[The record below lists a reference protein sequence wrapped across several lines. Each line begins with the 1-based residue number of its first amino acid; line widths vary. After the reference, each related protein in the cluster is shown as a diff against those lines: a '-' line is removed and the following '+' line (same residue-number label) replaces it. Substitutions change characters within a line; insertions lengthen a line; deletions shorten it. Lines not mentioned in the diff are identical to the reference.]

1 MSDVSPHV
9 IAVAGPNGA
18 GKTTLAPFLIR
29 DEYGLMDYVNADS
42 IAHGLAAF
50 SPASV
55 AFEAGRIMLK
65 RIRALA
71 EQNLN
76 FAFETTLASRSYARL
91 ITGMRAGGYKFHL
104 FYLWL
109 NSADLA
115 VQRVRERVRRGGHD
129 VPEAV
134 IRRRYIKGARNFF
147 TVYSGLADTWGIYD
161 NSSQGDPLE
170 IAVKNRNSPS
180 EILREDLWQRLRET
194 IA

>member
-1 MSDVSPHV
+1 MSGGSPHV
-9 IAVAGPNGA
+9 ILVAGPNGA

-29 DEYGLMDYVNADS
+29 DEYGLMEYVNADS

-50 SPASV
+50 SPESV
-55 AFEAGRIMLK
+55 AFEAGRIMLR
-65 RIRALA
+65 RIRTLA

-91 ITGMRAGGYKFHL
+91 IKELRARGYEFHL

-109 NSADLA
+109 SSADLA

-129 VPEAV
+129 VPEEV
-134 IRRRYIKGARNFF
+134 IRRRYVKGARNFF

-161 NSSQGDPLE
+161 NSSQGEPVG
-170 IAVKNRNSPS
+170 IAVKNKNAPR
-180 EILREDLWQRLRET
+180 EILREDLWQRLREA